1 MLLVAVARTDSLA
14 PTLALAG
21 KAAALDMKAGA
32 KTAGDGKGSAESK
45 VGEKKHLGDTG
56 APVGTPKVE
65 GAEAQVR
72 DLDLSVIH
80 QKLLQGCYAS
90 GAEVEADINKVLQT
104 ALEKESAAPSKSSAG
119 AARDSRA
126 GATSPKLD
134 SDALSTADDPTK
146 EAGTPSAGA
155 RDRSKPT
162 PSAAAAAA
170 AARDFVEH
178 LPALIKAERDNTL
191 AAAAG
196 TSSGVGSRMVS
207 VSAHIDGLALAPAA
221 ASTRAGV
228 QLERGWLGS
237 TLRTRALG
245 RDRLNRQYWW
255 FDWPQGW
262 LAVEACPADQRMV
275 VSEKILAPPAS
286 SKSKPSRA
294 KPPGETAVKRP
305 LTGAAAASAAASA
318 AAASSGSKS
327 KKKKG
332 KDEAA
337 GGAGASSSARVA
349 GQAFADAAELR
360 GVAGAGAGGNDNET
374 SMVDMDMDDDDDD
387 GGECKACLGMHRAHT
402 CCKHSPTSA
411 KRKPSSLPPP
421 PPPLQP
427 PSAVAKEA
435 AGNGPGAGERGS
447 GGGAS
452 KRAKPK
458 FKVPSIK
465 ELSPYHLGT
474 HLEAD
479 QSPFGLVQP
488 HCNLDHWVVYKT
500 PEEVDGV
507 ERALD
512 VRSALDAK
520 LVRRLKAERSRMQA
534 PVMSGHDDSSS
545 TCPALQQ
552 RRAFCAGMRVICAR
566 TPAKPRL
573 RVLAR

>member
-1 MLLVAVARTDSLA
+1 M
-14 PTLALAG
+14 
-21 KAAALDMKAGA
+21 
-32 KTAGDGKGSAESK
+32 
-45 VGEKKHLGDTG
+45 
-56 APVGTPKVE
+56 
-65 GAEAQVR
+65 
-72 DLDLSVIH
+72 
-80 QKLLQGCYAS
+80 
-90 GAEVEADINKVLQT
+90 
-104 ALEKESAAPSKSSAG
+104 
-119 AARDSRA
+119 
-126 GATSPKLD
+126 
-134 SDALSTADDPTK
+134 
-146 EAGTPSAGA
+146 
-155 RDRSKPT
+155 
-162 PSAAAAAA
+162 
-170 AARDFVEH
+170 
-178 LPALIKAERDNTL
+178 
-191 AAAAG
+191 
-196 TSSGVGSRMVS
+196 
-207 VSAHIDGLALAPAA
+207 
-221 ASTRAGV
+221 
-228 QLERGWLGS
+228 
-237 TLRTRALG
+237 
-245 RDRLNRQYWW
+245 
-255 FDWPQGW
+255 
-262 LAVEACPADQRMV
+262 
-275 VSEKILAPPAS
+275 
-286 SKSKPSRA
+286 
-294 KPPGETAVKRP
+294 
-305 LTGAAAASAAASA
+305 
-318 AAASSGSKS
+318 
-327 KKKKG
+327 
-332 KDEAA
+332 
-337 GGAGASSSARVA
+337 
-349 GQAFADAAELR
+349 
-360 GVAGAGAGGNDNET
+360 AGAGAGGNDNET

-534 PVMSGHDDSSS
+534 PVMSGHDSHHHSSS
-545 TCPALQQ
+545 SSPALQQ
-552 RRAFCAGMRVICAR
+552 RRAFCAGMRVICMRVWYAR
-566 TPAKPRL
+566 HQHGRQLRQDACQPPL